1 MICNPWFLSIIVQ
14 EGQNLAD
21 EKGLLF
27 TETSALSGEQ
37 ISELLL
43 DVGK

>member
-1 MICNPWFLSIIVQ
+1 MQSLPMIVQ

-21 EKGLLF
+21 ENGLFF